1 MIDTLTKIY
10 INWCEKE
17 KIKPDSADSILM
29 CGDITPK
36 QVKWLERFI
45 KIWDKE
51 RRKNETRVKKNKSL
65 QMGK

>member
-17 KIKPDSADSILM
+17 KIEPDSADSILM

-36 QVKWLERFI
+36 QAKWLERFI
-45 KIWDKE
+45 KIWDKA
-51 RRKNETRVKKNKSL
+51 NK
-65 QMGK
+65 